1 MRDGG
6 LKDGGLRI
14 PPEDRVLILAPTGR
28 DAALIARMLSNEML
42 GREKLVCHE
51 CATVDEMS
59 LELGNGAGIAVFAEE
74 ALIGVTLQPLLSAL
88 GQQPPWSDFPLIF
101 LTSTGSEASETSVR
115 LLELFGPDANI
126 TLLERPIRIA
136 TLLSSVRSA
145 LPACRRQ
152 YEVRNYLE
160 ERKRSDEKLLRTQ
173 KLESLGVLAGG
184 VAHDFNNLLTG
195 ILGNASLAAD
205 NLPRGCESL
214 QSILDDIVAASERA
228 ADLTKQL
235 LAHAGKG
242 RFVIAPLKLSTLVRD
257 ISHLVQSTL
266 PKNVELHLE
275 LSDDLPCI
283 EADASQMQ
291 QVVMN
296 LLINAAES
304 IPAGLTGD
312 VIAVTGVK
320 EIDETGA
327 RQAFTAGEVSPGSY
341 VVLEVHD
348 TGAGM
353 DEATR
358 ELIFD
363 PFFTTKFTGR
373 GLGLAAVLGIVQG
386 HKGALK
392 VQSTPGQ
399 GSTFKVLFPVA
410 EALGAAP
417 PAKTAMA
424 PPSAKRGKTILVI
437 DYEPAVRRTAK
448 TTLERGGYDII
459 LAENGKE
466 GVDTFRALESKIA
479 AVLLDLTMP
488 GMNGEEV
495 LRYLKEIRADVK
507 VILSSGFSEV
517 EVIPKFS
524 GKGLAGFIQKPC
536 PASALT
542 GRVAEVVGQVPDL
555 SGWACGPRTGMKKR
569 AESRLHPIK

>member
-1 MRDGG
+1 
-6 LKDGGLRI
+6 LSTVAPATLVTS
-14 PPEDRVLILAPTGR
+14 EDRVLVLAPTGR
-28 DAALIARMLSNEML
+28 DAALISRML
-42 GREKLVCHE
+42 GKDKLCCHE
-51 CATVDEMS
+51 CGTVDEMS

-74 ALIGVTLQPLLSAL
+74 ALIGVTLQPLLAAL
-88 GQQPPWSDFPLIF
+88 RQQPPWSDFPLVF
-101 LTSTGSEASETSVR
+101 LTSTGSEASETSIR
-115 LLELFGPDANI
+115 LLDLFGPEANI
-126 TLLERPIRIA
+126 TLLERPIRVA

-145 LPACRRQ
+145 LRARRRQ

-195 ILGNASLAAD
+195 IMGNASLAVD
-205 NLPRGCESL
+205 HLPPGCESIRP
-214 QSILDDIVAASERA
+214 ILDDIVAASERA
-228 ADLTKQL
+228 GDLTKQL
-235 LAHAGKG
+235 LAYAGKG
-242 RFVIAPLKLSTLVRD
+242 RFVIAPLNLSSLVRD
-257 ISHLVQSTL
+257 ISHLVKSTL

-304 IPAGLTGD
+304 IPEGLKGD
-312 VIAVTGVK
+312 VIAVTSAK
-320 EIDETGA
+320 NIDDKGA
-327 RQAFTAGEVSPGSY
+327 RQPFTAGEVTPGRY

-353 DEATR
+353 DQATR

-410 EALGAAP
+410 DAVCPVSP
-417 PAKTAMA
+417 PKTAMA
-424 PPSAKRGKTILVI
+424 PASTKRGKTILVI
-437 DYEPAVRRTAK
+437 DDEPTVRRTAK
-448 TTLERGGYDII
+448 STLERGGYDTI
-459 LAENGKE
+459 LAEDGKE
-466 GVDTFRALESKIA
+466 GLDIFRALEAKIA

-495 LRYLKEIRADVK
+495 LRHLKEIRPDVK

-524 GKGLAGFIQKPC
+524 GKGLAGFVQKPYT
-536 PASALT
+536 ASALT
-542 GRVAEVVGQVPDL
+542 TKLAEVVGQVPELPGANPDRRSL
-555 SGWACGPRTGMKKR
+555 
-569 AESRLHPIK
+569 